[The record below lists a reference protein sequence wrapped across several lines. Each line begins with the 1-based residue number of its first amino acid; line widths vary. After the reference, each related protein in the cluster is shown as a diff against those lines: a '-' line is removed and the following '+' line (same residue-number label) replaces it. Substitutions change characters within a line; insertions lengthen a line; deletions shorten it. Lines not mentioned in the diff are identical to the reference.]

1 MSTGPATTV
10 HVVDDDEALRD
21 SLRWLLEG
29 HGFTVQA
36 HDSAAHFLEGK
47 PPAADSVIL
56 LDVRMPGM
64 TGMQLQDLLVQ
75 RGIATPIIFITGHG
89 DVPMAVEAVKKGAFD
104 FLEKPFNDEK
114 LIALI
119 RRAAQSGAPT
129 QFGTSASASERR
141 LHGGR
146 LQSLTVREREVLDRV
161 VSGRLNKSIADD
173 LGISIKTVEA
183 HRARVMEKLQAKS
196 LAELIQIA
204 LAERNG

>member
-1 MSTGPATTV
+1 MTPSPVTTV

-29 HGFTVQA
+29 HGFAVQP
-36 HDSAAHFLEGK
+36 HESATHFLEGK
-47 PPAADSVIL
+47 SPCAGSVIL

-64 TGMQLQDLLVQ
+64 TGMQLHDHLLKLGVT
-75 RGIATPIIFITGHG
+75 APIIFITGHG

-119 RRAAQSGAPT
+119 RRAAEAEAMRANPNAQTSPNPT
-129 QFGTSASASERR
+129 PPAGR
-141 LHGGR
+141 LHT
-146 LQSLTVREREVLDRV
+146 LTAREREVLDLV
-161 VSGRLNKSIADD
+161 VAGRLNKSIADD

-183 HRARVMEKLQAKS
+183 HRARVMEKMQAKS
-196 LAELIQIA
+196 LAELIQLT
-204 LAERNG
+204 LAERG

>member
-1 MSTGPATTV
+1 MNAMPATTV

-29 HGFTVQA
+29 HGFVVQS
-36 HDSAAHFLEGK
+36 HHTAAQFLEGI
-47 PPAADSVIL
+47 PPAPGSVIL

-64 TGMQLQDLLVQ
+64 TGMQLQDELVK
-75 RGIATPIIFITGHG
+75 RGVTAPIIFITGHG

-119 RRAAQSGAPT
+119 RRAAEPGAARQPGLRDIAG
-129 QFGTSASASERR
+129 GTRTGS
-141 LHGGR
+141 R
-146 LQSLTVREREVLDRV
+146 LQQLTAREREVLDRV
-161 VSGRLNKSIADD
+161 VAGRLNKSIADD

-183 HRARVMEKLQAKS
+183 HRARVMEKMQAKS
-196 LAELIQIA
+196 LAELIQLT
-204 LAERNG
+204 LAERGD

>member
-1 MSTGPATTV
+1 MSPPAATTV

-29 HGFTVQA
+29 HGFAVRA
-36 HDSAAHFLEGK
+36 HDSAAHFLEAL
-47 PPAADSVIL
+47 PPALGSVIL

-64 TGMQLQDLLVQ
+64 TGMQLQDLLLN
-75 RGIATPIIFITGHG
+75 RGVTVPIIFITGHG

-119 RRAAQSGAPT
+119 RRAAGAAPPAPAHAP
-129 QFGTSASASERR
+129 QA
-141 LHGGR
+141 GGR
-146 LQSLTVREREVLDRV
+146 LHSLTAREREVLDRV
-161 VSGRLNKSIADD
+161 VAGRLNKSIADD

-204 LAERNG
+204 LAKRNG